1 MWSFTH
7 SRVLLRGVV
16 AVTITDVIFNTTV
29 ISVYMTRFDNTAVFI
44 SFTQGVWTFPSDFYT
59 NTQALNGVRKKLA
72 YIL

>member
-16 AVTITDVIFNTTV
+16 AMTITDVIFNTTA
-29 ISVYMTRFDNTAVFI
+29 ISVYMTRFDNTVFI
-44 SFTQGVWTFPSDFYT
+44 SFTQGVWTFPSDFFM
-59 NTQALNGVRKKLA
+59 NTRALNGVRKKLA